1 VADTKISDSQLQ
13 VPLPDT
19 LPPGVYPIQVLQDV
33 QAGKSTVL
41 VKVLESNVMAFV
53 RQPRIAGP
61 VTVTPG
67 MTVTLAIPLDIAV
80 RATQRV
86 KLLLDERAPVPGQP
100 ARSYQVDA
108 PFPLGVQPTLQT
120 LQIGVPGVAAAEYLI
135 RVQVDGTQSPLDVG
149 PAGFTGPVVNIPA
162 GGGP

>member
-1 VADTKISDSQLQ
+1 M
-13 VPLPDT
+13 
-19 LPPGVYPIQVLQDV
+19 LQDV
-33 QAGKSTVL
+33 QADKTTTL

-61 VTVTPG
+61 VTVTSG
-67 MTVTLAIPLDIAV
+67 TTVTLSIPLDIAV

-86 KLLLDERAPVPGQP
+86 KLLLDERTPAIGQP

-108 PFPLGVQPTLQT
+108 PFPLGPQPTLQT
-120 LQIGVPGVAAAEYLI
+120 LQIGVPGVAAAEYLV
-135 RVQVDGTQSPLDVG
+135 RVQVDGAQSPLDVG
-149 PAGFTGPVVNIPA
+149 PAGFTGPVVDIPA